1 MKCLSKTQ
9 QEVIMKKQ
17 FIIELRNSG
26 LTFEQI
32 TEQLNEQLKAKGLK
46 EVCSEYSKVV
56 YNNMKR
62 QGKL

>member
-1 MKCLSKTQ
+1 MKYLSKTQ
-9 QEVIMKKQ
+9 QEVVMKKQ
-17 FIIELRNSG
+17 LIVELRSLG

-46 EVCSEYSKVV
+46 EVCSEYPKVV

-62 QGKL
+62 QGEL